1 MFDSVYKL
9 DLIGMMLGQHGEV
22 SRSVWMVR
30 HLQDMLRTNSLDKM
44 DQSHRGLGGKG
55 LPNGKGKMHV
65 ILFKYDIM
73 VHLMERVL
81 ESLPISH
88 ETKEKIRAV
97 FKSHQAYRAAFAYPN
112 EAPKNKS
119 WIGLLEGAGQA
130 MLKVTADV
138 VYGSKYDGILKLA
151 VRGGQ
156 KPSRSLRGGRLGD
169 STRRGCQDC
178 DGGVVHP
185 RRR

>member
-1 MFDSVYKL
+1 M
-9 DLIGMMLGQHGEV
+9 
-22 SRSVWMVR
+22 
-30 HLQDMLRTNSLDKM
+30 
-44 DQSHRGLGGKG
+44 
-55 LPNGKGKMHV
+55 PNGKGKMHV
-65 ILFKYDIM
+65 VLFKNDTM

-138 VYGSKYDGILKLA
+138 VYGSKYDGNLKLA
-151 VRGGQ
+151 VRGGKSPAEACAEGALATALAEVVKTATEESSTLDADKALPDGEAKKVERKVGMMRHSQ
-156 KPSRSLRGGRLGD
+156 KFNELNLY
-169 STRRGCQDC
+169 Q
-178 DGGVVHP
+178 
-185 RRR
+185 